1 MNFILE
7 VAFQLS
13 FFQSFPFPSRRR
25 AALCRLQGAKPL
37 REPPP
42 HDAKRGKEK
51 EEGETEQASPCLL
64 ACLLVEGLSRDKT
77 PFGAGLSYPES

>member
-13 FFQSFPFPSRRR
+13 FFQSFPFPSRRH

-51 EEGETEQASPCLL
+51 EEREQRHQQSHSFRETDRER
-64 ACLLVEGLSRDKT
+64 ERERDQ
-77 PFGAGLSYPES
+77 